1 MNLVNDIIQEEK
13 ERLEKL
19 LRVKESSFS
28 KIPKGAL
35 RQRKIKNNVFLYR
48 VFREGGKV
56 HSEYLCSVNDIKK
69 SSAYLEEE
77 KKRIALK
84 AEIRELKLE
93 IEKLGRKLEY

>member
-19 LRVKESSFS
+19 LRVKEVSFL
-28 KIPKGAL
+28 KIPKGSL
-35 RQRKIKNNVFLYR
+35 RQRKIKNNMFFYR

-69 SSAYLEEE
+69 SSTYLEEE
-77 KKRIALK
+77 KRRITLK

-93 IEKLGRKLEY
+93 IDKLRKKLG

>member
-13 ERLEKL
+13 ERLEKI
-19 LRVKESSFS
+19 LRVKESSFY

-35 RQRKIKNNVFLYR
+35 RQRKIRNNVFFYR

-56 HSEYLCSVNDIKK
+56 YSEYLCSANDVKK

-84 AEIRELKLE
+84 ADIRELKLE
-93 IEKLGRKLEY
+93 IEKLRKKLG